1 MNEIEE
7 VIRQHSIN
15 AWRYFR
21 VFIKWVLISAVV
33 GAVGGT
39 VGSLFYRSVT
49 WATAIR
55 QARPFFLW
63 FLPAAGI
70 FIVAVY
76 RGLRVEGLGTNDVID
91 SILEGENIPILL
103 MPVIFVSTA
112 VTHLCGGS
120 AGREGAALQIG
131 GSIGC
136 NVGKLLK
143 LDEKEERLA
152 ILSGMS
158 AVFSALFGTPVTA
171 IVFALEVCSVG
182 IIHYSGL
189 VPCGVAAMTAFG
201 VMKLFQIVPERYILP
216 PFSHGGVMLLKVAA
230 LAVICAF
237 VSILFCRCMHS
248 AGHLAEKK
256 IKNPYLRAVTG
267 AALIILLTYLIGSQ
281 RYNGGG
287 VEVIADAI
295 EKGEAD
301 IPDFLFKILF
311 TVITLS
317 CGFKGGEIVPTF
329 FIGSTLGCV
338 VGPLLGL
345 PAGFAAAIGLAATF
359 CGAVNCPLTS
369 VILSVELFGSEHILY
384 FAAAC
389 FLSYM
394 LSGYTSLYKEQ
405 KIVYSK
411 LKAEYINRRAE

>member
-7 VIRQHSIN
+7 IIRQQSVN
-15 AWRYFR
+15 AWRYLR
-21 VFIKWVLISAVV
+21 VFIKWVLISAVI

-39 VGSLFYRSVT
+39 VGSLFYRSVG

-55 QARPFFLW
+55 QTRPFFLW
-63 FLPAAGI
+63 FLPVAGI
-70 FIVAVY
+70 LIVAVY
-76 RGLRVEGLGTNDVID
+76 RGLHVEGLGTNDIID

-103 MPVIFVSTA
+103 MPVIFVSTV

-143 LDEKEERLA
+143 LDEKEQRLA

-201 VMKLFQIVPERYILP
+201 TMKLFQIVPERYCLP
-216 PFSHGGVMLLKVAA
+216 AFSHGGVMLLKVAV

-237 VSILFCRCMHS
+237 VSILFCRCMHFV
-248 AGHLAEKK
+248 GHLTEKTV
-256 IKNPYLRAVTG
+256 KNPYLRAVAG
-267 AALIILLTYLIGSQ
+267 AALIILLTYLVGSQ

-295 EKGEAD
+295 EKGEAN

-405 KIVYSK
+405 KIIYSK
-411 LKAEYINRRAE
+411 LKAEYINRRAD